1 MKNLEEIANRILV
14 RLDEKDT
21 VREIAIKS
29 TRAIIRISGSV
40 VHGVHKRENVE
51 AMLDEA
57 MDEANRLRS
66 LLSDHQ
72 DIWHSGMVED
82 AMQEL
87 AEAAIMVSIAS
98 EGDLPTPEELGVPMS
113 SYLMGLA
120 DSIGELRRF
129 ALDALKEGRMEDA
142 LQYLEMMEDMY
153 QVIMRFDF
161 PDALVAIRRKQDIA
175 RSLVEKTRG
184 EVAVGV
190 SSKLLG
196 EKLTRL
202 YDKL

>member
-1 MKNLEEIANRILV
+1 
-14 RLDEKDT
+14 
-21 VREIAIKS
+21 
-29 TRAIIRISGSV
+29 
-40 VHGVHKRENVE
+40 VHKRENVE
-51 AMLDEA
+51 AMMDEA
-57 MDEANRLRS
+57 TDEANRLRS

-142 LQYLEMMEDMY
+142 LRYLEMMEDMY

-175 RSLVEKTRG
+175 RSLLEKTRG

>member
-1 MKNLEEIANRILV
+1 
-14 RLDEKDT
+14 
-21 VREIAIKS
+21 
-29 TRAIIRISGSV
+29 
-40 VHGVHKRENVE
+40 
-51 AMLDEA
+51 
-57 MDEANRLRS
+57 
-66 LLSDHQ
+66 
-72 DIWHSGMVED
+72 MVED

-98 EGDLPTPEELGVPMS
+98 EDDLPTPEELGVPMS

-142 LQYLEMMEDMY
+142 LRYLEMMEDMY